1 MGRTQRRI
9 QQEAPT
15 LASRAEL
22 GWNKVKDIVARVP
35 DAERQLPNVD
45 LQLAGSVVLAAVE
58 PLRKP
63 VFAARLARLVSIEEA
78 PGDLVERAESLGW
91 ASIHARRRQ
100 LETAGSASTA
110 KVPEALA
117 KESLGLRDRMFRL
130 CEYHFGDD
138 PAVGPTVA
146 YVREGTG
153 YLDRAND
160 LETLADLCEQH
171 PDAIKADQRNYRAT
185 DVADARRVAAALYR
199 ALGDER
205 DGSAH
210 WMQSQSGLWPLLLQT
225 WAEVQR
231 AGRFLA
237 PLGQGEALFPSLVS
251 AARALAPKSSSPAKT
266 EPDAPTPPPA

>member
-1 MGRTQRRI
+1 
-9 QQEAPT
+9 
-15 LASRAEL
+15 
-22 GWNKVKDIVARVP
+22 
-35 DAERQLPNVD
+35 
-45 LQLAGSVVLAAVE
+45 
-58 PLRKP
+58 
-63 VFAARLARLVSIEEA
+63 
-78 PGDLVERAESLGW
+78 
-91 ASIHARRRQ
+91 
-100 LETAGSASTA
+100 
-110 KVPEALA
+110 
-117 KESLGLRDRMFRL
+117 MFRL

-138 PAVGPTVA
+138 PTVGPTVA

-251 AARALAPKSSSPAKT
+251 ASARPRAEGLAPREDRARRADPA
-266 EPDAPTPPPA
+266 DHLSIARPAATARWSFPGPSKMISRRPGDPLRTQRVKGS